1 MGGETQK
8 RYFYATIHLDPL
20 RLTPRIPPANNR
32 FPHAPC
38 SFHFSLELQPQIFNS
53 QSRRVH
59 NLLKV
64 KMSQQKFLTNFA
76 KGKLLMTAR
85 KRLGLNQVQM
95 AEKLNLD
102 SSYLS
107 QLENGRREVDEFYV
121 NRAEELAR
129 EFENAHKRRNDA
141 DVILEST
148 GGLAPTRESCL
159 HYLQRFL
166 ETCTDPA
173 KLGWTAIE
181 LKEHFPLDKWALLNS
196 VPDAVA
202 AQAATRAV
210 AEVQKPGVVYARSR
224 KAASTS
230 GKTSSPASRA
240 GAASGAPP
248 TPPKP
253 APK

>member
-1 MGGETQK
+1 MLPQ
-8 RYFYATIHLDPL
+8 
-20 RLTPRIPPANNR
+20 
-32 FPHAPC
+32 FPF
-38 SFHFSLELQPQIFNS
+38 SSHFSLELKPLIFNS
-53 QSRRVH
+53 QNRRIY

-64 KMSQQKFLTNFA
+64 KMSQQKNLTNFE
-76 KGKLLMTAR
+76 KGKLLLTAR

-95 AEKLNLD
+95 AQKLNLD

-129 EFENAHKRRNDA
+129 EFENAPKLTA
-141 DVILEST
+141 ATEAIFEST
-148 GGLAPTRESCL
+148 DQPAPTRESCL
-159 HYLQRFL
+159 RYLQQFL
-166 ETCTDPA
+166 ETCTDAA

-181 LKEHFPLDKWALLNS
+181 LKEHFPLDKWAPLNS

-210 AEVQKPGVVYARSR
+210 AEVQKPGVVYGRSR

-230 GKTSSPASRA
+230 GRTSSRASRA

>member
-1 MGGETQK
+1 LK
-8 RYFYATIHLDPL
+8 PL
-20 RLTPRIPPANNR
+20 
-32 FPHAPC
+32 
-38 SFHFSLELQPQIFNS
+38 IFNS
-53 QSRRVH
+53 QNRRSY

-64 KMSQQKFLTNFA
+64 KMSQQKNLTNFE
-76 KGKLLMTAR
+76 KGKLLLNAR
-85 KRLGLNQVQM
+85 KRLDLNQVQM
-95 AEKLNLD
+95 AQKLNLD

-129 EFENAHKRRNDA
+129 EFENADKFTA
-141 DVILEST
+141 ATEAVFEST
-148 GGLAPTRESCL
+148 DRPAPTRESCL
-159 HYLQRFL
+159 RYLQQFL
-166 ETCTDPA
+166 ATCTDAA

-181 LKEHFPLDKWALLNS
+181 LKEHFPLDKWAPLNS

-210 AEVQKPGVVYARSR
+210 AEVQKPGVVYGRSR
-224 KAASTS
+224 TAASTS
-230 GKTSSPASRA
+230 GKTSSRASRA

-248 TPPKP
+248 APPKP

>member
-1 MGGETQK
+1 
-8 RYFYATIHLDPL
+8 
-20 RLTPRIPPANNR
+20 
-32 FPHAPC
+32 
-38 SFHFSLELQPQIFNS
+38 
-53 QSRRVH
+53 
-59 NLLKV
+59 
-64 KMSQQKFLTNFA
+64 MSQQKKSTNFE
-76 KGKLLMTAR
+76 KGKLLLAAR

-95 AEKLNLD
+95 AQKLNLD

-129 EFENAHKRRNDA
+129 EFENGLKLTAA
-141 DVILEST
+141 TEAVFEST
-148 GGLAPTRESCL
+148 DQPSPTRESCL
-159 HYLQRFL
+159 RYLQQFL
-166 ETCTDPA
+166 ETCTDAA

-181 LKEHFPLDKWALLNS
+181 LKEHFPLDKWTPSNS

-210 AEVQKPGVVYARSR
+210 AEVQTPGVVYGRSR

-230 GKTSSPASRA
+230 GKTSSRASRV
-240 GAASGAPP
+240 GAASSAPP